1 MQAIVQRA
9 YGPPDRLELT
19 TVARPSVDP
28 DEVLVRVHAA
38 SMHPDVWHMVRGVPY
53 ALRIMGAGLRR
64 PKNPIPG
71 TDVAGRVEAVGADV
85 TRFAEGDAVFGETI
99 GGLQWT
105 NGGAY
110 AEFVAAPAD
119 ALAAKPGNLTFEAAA
134 AVPTSGLIALQSVHH
149 QGGVEAGERVLVNGA
164 GGGVGLFAVGIAA
177 AAGAEVTGVDAGHKL
192 VAVADAGATTVIDYT
207 ETDYTTG
214 GDHYDLVVDVPGN
227 HPFSRVRDVLSPDG
241 RYVLVGHDDYDPA
254 SHRVLGSF
262 PRICKLMIMTPFVD
276 GIAPWGFSTPP
287 TDESMATLSDLLET
301 GDLHPVVDRTFP
313 LRAVPDALEYLE
325 SGDATGKIVVSVA
338 E

>member
-1 MQAIVQRA
+1 MQAIVQRGYA
-9 YGPPDRLELT
+9 PPDRLELT

-85 TRFAEGDAVFGETI
+85 TRFDRGDAVFGETI

-119 ALAAKPGNLTFEAAA
+119 ALAAKPPDLSFEAAA
-134 AVPTSGLIALQSVHH
+134 AVPTSGLIALQSVEH
-149 QGGVEAGERVLVNGA
+149 QGGVESGERVLVNGA

-177 AAGAEVTGVDAGHKL
+177 AAGADVTGVDADRKL
-192 VAVADAGATTVIDYT
+192 DAVRNAGAAHVIDYT
-207 ETDYTTG
+207 ETDYTAT
-214 GDHYDLVVDVPGN
+214 GDHYDIVVDVPGN
-227 HPFSRVRDVLSPDG
+227 HPFSRVRDVLSSDG
-241 RYVLVGHDDYDPA
+241 RYVLVGHDDYDA
-254 SHRVLGSF
+254 SSRRVLGTF
-262 PRICKLMIMTPFVD
+262 PRVLKLMALTPFVD
-276 GIAPWGFSTPP
+276 GIAPWGFSPP
-287 TDESMATLSDLLET
+287 PKEESMTTLTDLLEA
-301 GDLHPVVDRTFP
+301 GELEPVVDRTFP
-313 LRAVPDALEYLE
+313 LGAVPDALEYLE
-325 SGDATGKIVVSVA
+325 SGEATGKIVISVA